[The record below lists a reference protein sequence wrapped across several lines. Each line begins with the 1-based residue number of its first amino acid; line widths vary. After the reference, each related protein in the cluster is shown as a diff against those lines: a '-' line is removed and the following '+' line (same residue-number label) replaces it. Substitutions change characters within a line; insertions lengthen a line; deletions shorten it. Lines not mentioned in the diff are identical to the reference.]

1 MLAWSWMEDVL
12 PFVAMLMLTC
22 LDMVVLTVVKA
33 AMNDG
38 MGSIA
43 YVVYHNTLGTLI
55 LLPFFIIHMIR
66 KVDRPPLTLRILFK
80 FFILGL
86 LRICLFEILAY
97 IGVSYSSP
105 TMASAIGNLAP
116 GFTFLIAVFFRMEKI
131 DIKSSSTIAKLLGTI
146 LEISGAMVF
155 IFYDGP
161 LILRMTSNLNS
172 HNRLLLSQETKWV
185 FGGLI
190 ITAGAIFGCIWAVLQ
205 TKASREYMD
214 QQTIV
219 FFYCLFGTIQCI
231 AVSPFL
237 EQNQNAWVLHPGI
250 RVTAVVLGA
259 VCSTVVHINVVI
271 WCLRKKGPVFVV
283 MFSPLSIVIAMIMGV
298 TFLGDSLH
306 LGSVIGAMV
315 IIGGVYT
322 VIWGQAKDKNKVPV
336 VVVDD
341 DLDVSD
347 EPGSSDQTAPLLSSR
362 NEIEC

>member
-86 LRICLFEILAY
+86 L
-97 IGVSYSSP
+97 
-105 TMASAIGNLAP
+105 
-116 GFTFLIAVFFRMEKI
+116 RMEKI